1 MLDPT
6 KIGYLRA
13 APSSTGPGAP
23 ASGPT
28 KAMLNK
34 LAKTG
39 HVSVQGQ
46 RYRRTELGDAAVAAF
61 DKALTDTDISVL
73 RAVSR
78 DQNVS
83 ATAPGF
89 KKLLD
94 SRLVRIRSTLESC
107 LTHEGRVVL
116 DQR

>member
-13 APSSTGPGAP
+13 VPRSTGPGTP

-34 LAKTG
+34 LAKSG
-39 HVSVQGQ
+39 HVSLIDQ

-61 DKALTDTDISVL
+61 DQALTESDLGIL
-73 RAVSR
+73 RALGRGEKVTA
-78 DQNVS
+78 N
-83 ATAPGF
+83 APGF

-94 SRLVRIRSTLESC
+94 SRLVRIRSNLESC
-107 LTHEGRVVL
+107 LTHEGQVVL